1 MTLDWVSSGSD
12 LLAFPLELLTKSID
26 SGLGQLRLRSV
37 SFSIRIIWK
46 INLTYSPTVEQ
57 LEKIRTEIKEYIL
70 ANKNFEVKGGLDPV
84 VKVIELGSSS
94 IDILIVAYA
103 SPLGFAEFNE
113 LKEQLVFNI
122 MKIVK
127 ANNSDFAFPSTS
139 LYVES
144 MP

>member
-1 MTLDWVSSGSD
+1 M
-12 LLAFPLELLTKSID
+12 
-26 SGLGQLRLRSV
+26 
-37 SFSIRIIWK
+37 
-46 INLTYSPTVEQ
+46 
-57 LEKIRTEIKEYIL
+57 
-70 ANKNFEVKGGLDPV
+70 
-84 VKVIELGSSS
+84 VKVIELGSCS